1 MSEQSPK
8 EEIILEGIAASPG
21 IAHGTALLY
30 LQKELDVPCY
40 DLAPEVIDSE
50 IERFDQAILQ
60 TREEITAVRHK
71 VAASLGEGE
80 ARIFDAHLMVLEDSA
95 LLDEVNSEL
104 RSTNKNVESCY
115 HKIAQRYISFFSS
128 M

>member
-1 MSEQSPK
+1 MPESEDTPK

-21 IAHGTALLY
+21 VGHGTALLY
-30 LQKELDVPCY
+30 LQKELDVPSY
-40 DLAPEVIDSE
+40 DLKPEAIDAE

-60 TREEITAVRHK
+60 TREEITQVRYK

-95 LLDEVNSEL
+95 LLDEVNS
-104 RSTNKNVESCY
+104 
-115 HKIAQRYISFFSS
+115 
-128 M
+128 